1 MDPAG
6 NFIVR
11 VPVPDVQAIV
21 PVIWIACAHIMFHHD
36 AVSSE
41 IWLGADFYL
50 PVALGHHD
58 GMNFSTGR

>member
-11 VPVPDVQAIV
+11 IPVRDVQAIV
-21 PVIWIACAHIMFHHD
+21 PVIWIACAHIMLHRD
-36 AVSSE
+36 TAPEV
-41 IWLGADFYL
+41 WLGADFYL